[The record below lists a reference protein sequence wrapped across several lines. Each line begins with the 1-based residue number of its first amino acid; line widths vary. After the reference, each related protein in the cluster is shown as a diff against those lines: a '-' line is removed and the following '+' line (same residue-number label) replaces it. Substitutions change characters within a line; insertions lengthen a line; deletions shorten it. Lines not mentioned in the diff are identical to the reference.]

1 MPTRAAP
8 ACPAMSPTL
17 SPVEFQGWFVLPEA
31 DVEQLKAK
39 VEALDWHDITANLC
53 AYDGSPTL
61 MIEGQVE
68 RLRSEY
74 YDAEALIAWVGEH
87 VPHSHGSLWRRGE
100 EPAEVLVMRR
110 GRIVEA
116 RDLFSAAAPA
126 LEEPV
131 PDYL

>member
-1 MPTRAAP
+1 MILPT
-8 ACPAMSPTL
+8 
-17 SPVEFQGWFVLPEA
+17 VEFQGWFVLPEA
-31 DVEQLKAK
+31 DLAPLRAK
-39 VEALDWHDITANLC
+39 VEALDWRDTTANLC

-61 MIEGQVE
+61 MIEGRVE

-87 VPHSHGSLWRRGE
+87 VPGSHGSLWRRGE
-100 EPAEVLVMRR
+100 EPTEVLVMRG
-110 GRIVEA
+110 GRIVA
-116 RDLFSAAAPA
+116 NRDPFSATVPA